1 PAVLD
6 WVRPSEHPYYVL
18 HRLHESGLWGRFPI
32 HALRLL
38 AAIVA
43 DQPWG
48 APELGQC
55 LDLILQADGSLAQDT
70 SYQRL
75 REYSRRRG
83 G

>member
-1 PAVLD
+1 M
-6 WVRPSEHPYYVL
+6 RPIEHPYYVIN
-18 HRLHESGLWGRFPI
+18 RLHESGLCGRFPI

-38 AAIVA
+38 AAIVS

-55 LDLILQADGSLAQDT
+55 LDLIVQADPSLAQDPN
-70 SYQRL
+70 YQRL
-75 REYSRRRG
+75 REYARRRG

>member
-1 PAVLD
+1 
-6 WVRPSEHPYYVL
+6 
-18 HRLHESGLWGRFPI
+18 LHESGLCERFPS

-38 AAIVA
+38 AAIVS

-48 APELGQC
+48 TPELGQC
-55 LDLILQADGSLAQDT
+55 LDLIVHADASLAQDPD
-70 SYQRL
+70 YQRL

>member
-1 PAVLD
+1 L
-6 WVRPSEHPYYVL
+6 RPIEHPYYVI
-18 HRLHESGLWGRFPI
+18 HRLHESGLCGRFPI

-38 AAIVA
+38 AAIVS

-48 APELGQC
+48 VPELGQC
-55 LDLILQADGSLAQDT
+55 LGLIVQADGSLAQHT